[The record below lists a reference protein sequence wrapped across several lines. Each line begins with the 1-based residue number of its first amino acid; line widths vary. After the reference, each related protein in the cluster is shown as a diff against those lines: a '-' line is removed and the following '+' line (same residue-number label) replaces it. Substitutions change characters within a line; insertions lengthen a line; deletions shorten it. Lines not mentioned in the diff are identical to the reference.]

1 MDFSKSIKSSPKERR
16 IFMKIGIPKAL
27 LYFRYAELWK
37 SFFDT
42 LGVEYIVSPD
52 TNKDILSKG
61 MNYAVDESCLSS
73 KIYLGHVAW
82 LRDKCDYILV
92 PRISNY
98 GKAGT
103 VCTKFEAIYDVVK
116 NTFRDDDF
124 KIIHYNI
131 DLKNSEKE
139 MGAFIRMGA
148 VLGKKKP
155 HCLFAYLLAKQAQK
169 AGQMIAIKEQERLL
183 EKDKI
188 KILIIAHSYTV
199 YDKYIGESVLGI
211 LRNMDT
217 IPIIGDI
224 VNKKEAISSSVQLS
238 DTLPWVF
245 NKELLGSIALYR
257 DSVDGIILMSTFPCG
272 PDSLFNEIVIRRIKD
287 KPILNLIMDGQE
299 GTAGLE
305 TRLESFVDI
314 INFKRNDLIGE

>member
-1 MDFSKSIKSSPKERR
+1 
-16 IFMKIGIPKAL
+16 MKIGIPKAL

-42 LGVEYIVSPD
+42 LSIDYIVSPD
-52 TNKDILSKG
+52 TNKDILRKG

-82 LRDKCDYILV
+82 LQGKCDYILV

-103 VCTKFEAIYDVVK
+103 VCTKFAAIYDVVK
-116 NTFRDDDF
+116 NTFADKDF
-124 KIIHYNI
+124 KILHYNI

-139 MGAFIRMGA
+139 RHAFVKMGEF
-148 VLGKKKP
+148 LGRKKA
-155 HCLFAYLLAKQAQK
+155 HSLVAYFLAKQAQK
-169 AGQMIAIKEQERLL
+169 AELTAAIKEQDRLL
-183 EKDKI
+183 NKGKI
-188 KILIIAHSYTV
+188 KILLIAHSYTI
-199 YDKYIGESVLGI
+199 YDKFLGEPVMNM
-211 LRNMDT
+211 LRGMDT
-217 IPIIGDI
+217 IPIIGNI
-224 VNKKEAISSSVQLS
+224 VNKKEAIASSVQLS

-245 NKELLGSIALYR
+245 NKELLGSIAIYR
-257 DSVDGIILMSTFPCG
+257 DSIDGIILMSTFPCG
-272 PDSLFNEIVIRRIKD
+272 PDSLVNEIIVRRIKD
-287 KPILNLIMDGQE
+287 KPILNLVMDGQE

-314 INFKRNDLIGE
+314 IKFKRNDLIG